1 MLCRMVTFGINR
13 LNWSSL
19 AALDVSALAAER
31 AGFGALWFPDN
42 QLRIGDVFMNVLAA
56 GRATEHA
63 NVGTLTVNPVTRHS
77 TVLAGSISAVARELP
92 GRVAMGIGIGDTAV
106 HQAGLRPARLAG
118 LETTVRTV
126 RALLAGDGIEMGW
139 REPTTVDRARPVPVI
154 VAASGPKTL
163 RMAGRSADG
172 VVIRVGTDPEL
183 IRWAYGEF
191 SAGAEEAGRDPSSL
205 FVALHFHTVL
215 SDEPGVSAARARVMA
230 AGYYEVNRG
239 LWDHLGIPW
248 TLPALSELQA
258 HVVPDFH
265 HAVDMAAAAEL
276 VREMPVETALR
287 FCIAGDGP
295 ACRAQVERILR
306 DAPWAGHVI
315 LQPNIVRGF
324 AAAAGAHV
332 VTPLTGSSGGG

>member
-1 MLCRMVTFGINR
+1 MATFGINR

-19 AALDVSALAAER
+19 AALDVSARAAEQ

-42 QLRIGDVFMNVLAA
+42 QLRIGDVFANVLAA
-56 GRATEHA
+56 GRATEHS

-92 GRVAMGIGIGDTAV
+92 GRVLLGIGIGDTAV
-106 HQAGLRPARLAG
+106 HQAGLRPARLAE
-118 LETTVRTV
+118 LESTVRTV
-126 RALLAGDGIEMGW
+126 RSLLAGDGVEMGW
-139 REPTTVDRARPVPVI
+139 RERTTVDGARSAPVI

-172 VVIRVGTDPEL
+172 AVIRVGTDPEL
-183 IRWAYGEF
+183 IRWAYGELA
-191 SAGAEEAGRDPSSL
+191 AGAREAGRDPATL

-215 SDEPGVSAARARVMA
+215 SDEPDVVTARARVMA

-239 LWDHLGIPW
+239 LWEYLGIPW
-248 TLPALSELQA
+248 TLPALTELQQQ
-258 HVVPDFH
+258 VVPDFH
-265 HAVDMAAAAEL
+265 HAVDMAGAAEL
-276 VREMPVETALR
+276 VKEMPIETALR

-295 ACRAQVERILR
+295 ACRSQVERIIR
-306 DAPWAGHVI
+306 DAPWANHVI

-324 AAAAGAHV
+324 AAAAGEQV
-332 VTPLTGSSGGG
+332 VKPLRGVSRDG